1 MKKQLFQRLI
11 IANMNAA
18 FDGFDLLVSEFE
30 DLGLGVEF
38 SHGFE
43 SKVSRC
49 SVGKEESK
57 QDNPPGKRRTWI
69 TRRKIGT
76 WRQQQTTSYIL

>member
-30 DLGLGVEF
+30 DLGLSVEF

-43 SKVSRC
+43 GEAGRC
-49 SVGKEESK
+49 SVGIEESK
-57 QDNPPGKRRTWI
+57 QEHPPGQRRTWI
-69 TRRKIGT
+69 TCREIG
-76 WRQQQTTSYIL
+76 I